1 MIEKYNTYIQFISNN
16 KINTD
21 SFHVSKEELA
31 ALKKNVLPTAIPR
44 KNSPVPYAKGRKSA
58 FSKFSQPPSPIN
70 R

>member
-1 MIEKYNTYIQFISNN
+1 MEKYNTYIQFISNN

-31 ALKKNVLPTAIPR
+31 KLKRSEAPTALPR

-58 FSKFSQPPSPIN
+58 FSKLSQPPSPSN